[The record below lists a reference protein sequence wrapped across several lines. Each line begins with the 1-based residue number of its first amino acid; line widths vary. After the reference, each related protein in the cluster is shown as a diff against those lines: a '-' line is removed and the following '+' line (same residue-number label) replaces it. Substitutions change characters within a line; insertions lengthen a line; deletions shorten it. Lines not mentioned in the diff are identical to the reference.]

1 VVFEKTKRLRD
12 RLAARP
18 TPLDLGTTD
27 TRMVLAVRGLAI
39 GDSLTVVDF
48 GGACGA
54 HYFTTRAF
62 LPADVSLRWCVVET
76 SAMAG
81 RARELEN
88 GELSFV
94 DGVVDAS
101 GRVGRPD
108 LVFSSGAL
116 QYVDEPYS
124 VLEQLL
130 GLGSASVMFARLAM
144 SSEPLDLVTV
154 QRSLLSAHGP
164 GLMPVGFA
172 DGSAMCPL
180 QIIRRDRLEEI
191 VGRSYEIELRFAE
204 QEGTQVLAGHRIDQY
219 GYLARARQH

>member
-1 VVFEKTKRLRD
+1 
-12 RLAARP
+12 
-18 TPLDLGTTD
+18 
-27 TRMVLAVRGLAI
+27 
-39 GDSLTVVDF
+39 
-48 GGACGA
+48 
-54 HYFTTRAF
+54 
-62 LPADVSLRWCVVET
+62 
-76 SAMAG
+76 
-81 RARELEN
+81 
-88 GELSFV
+88 
-94 DGVVDAS
+94 
-101 GRVGRPD
+101 
-108 LVFSSGAL
+108 
-116 QYVDEPYS
+116 
-124 VLEQLL
+124 
-130 GLGSASVMFARLAM
+130 MFARLAM